1 MEAVEIY
8 RPGVFPIPCRSNAT
22 ERIRMDVDAP
32 YTTPK
37 AEWQLIRGCDSHPAP
52 SGACRF

>member
-8 RPGVFPIPCRSNAT
+8 RPDVVPRLAGRNAT
-22 ERIRMDVDAP
+22 ERIQMDVDAP

-37 AEWQLIRGCDSHPAP
+37 PEWQLIRRRLAARAVRRLPA
-52 SGACRF
+52 